1 MNISGIGPS
10 FGGFTYNPIK
20 LNNDINVH
28 ARDNAAEDI
37 KAADTK
43 KAAAKQEIAAVAYE
57 SQVSPEGSVRMKPQV
72 QAVNPMAV
80 RGAENFDF

>member
-20 LNNDINVH
+20 LNTDF
-28 ARDNAAEDI
+28 RAAGSDD
-37 KAADTK
+37 AT
-43 KAAAKQEIAAVAYE
+43 AVAKTSRVQQNVPGVQY
-57 SQVSPEGSVRMKPQV
+57 SQYNAEGSVRLKPGS
-72 QAVNPMAV
+72 ADATSTAV

>member
-20 LNNDINVH
+20 LNTDNLTNVH
-28 ARDNAAEDI
+28 ARDTE
-37 KAADTK
+37 DTK
-43 KAAAKQEIAAVAYE
+43 VEKTANTRARQEMAGVAYQ
-57 SQVSPEGSVRMKPQV
+57 SQSNSDGSVRVKQL
-72 QAVNPMAV
+72 QAVNPASV

>member
-20 LNNDINVH
+20 LNNDLNVNSRNV
-28 ARDNAAEDI
+28 ADVDDS
-37 KAADTK
+37 KAVNNIRS
-43 KAAAKQEIAAVAYE
+43 KQNSVGVEYASYN
-57 SQVSPEGSVRMKPQV
+57 PEGSVRLK
-72 QAVNPMAV
+72 AGSEINAAAV